1 MKTKTTSL
9 HRLVILTLVVTAT
22 MLMATFATTF
32 SQVSSSIPDDRL
44 IDWSEAGVP
53 GGIPARETVFAII
66 DSASFGNGLADAT
79 PAIQSAID
87 ACPAG
92 QVVYIPAGNYRLNSR
107 LLITKGIVLR
117 GAGPSKT
124 ILKTYADWHGIQVGD
139 FPSPPVGIDILNN
152 PRKGDDKIVLSNK
165 SILQAGDFIVIDQI
179 NDGIE
184 VINVDDQSRDNN
196 TRCLSQ
202 MTRVTAVHG
211 ARITV
216 HPALYHDYDRRFS
229 PQVYRIKSGSNMT
242 VYAGIEDLGIER
254 VSPTGTEGFSNIKF
268 VAAAYSWVKNV
279 ESTLA
284 QFRHIDLDRSFRN
297 TIRDNYFNDG
307 MHHNIGGFA
316 YGVVCGNRATDNLIE
331 NNIFDHLRH
340 SMVIKEGAAGN
351 VFGYNYSLASYQGE
365 NWLAA
370 DMNAHGAHS
379 HMNLFEGNKGA
390 KIYADF
396 THGSSSYNMFLRN
409 HSQRVSSALNNTNAL
424 RAVDVEKVQYYYSFF
439 GNVLGSAG
447 QTWTAFEDDGAR
459 SGNGKYVYT
468 WGYPSDGAGT
478 STDGESK
485 ATALRHGNFDYFT
498 QTIIW
503 DSAIADHSIPNSLYL
518 ESKPAWFGD
527 LAWPAIG
534 PDVGGYSTLLPAE
547 ERYILLSAKPPV
559 INSMLVKSGVTCA
572 EFSYLITA
580 ANNPTSFSASPLP
593 DGLSLNTA
601 TGLISGSPTTTGSVD
616 VTITASNALGTDI
629 ETLTISIGTTI
640 SIFEPS
646 EIPSIPAVDD
656 PGPLEIGVRF
666 KTDVPG
672 IITGI
677 RFYKGP
683 TNTGTH
689 IGNLWTADGV
699 NLASATFSGESE
711 SGWQQVDL
719 ATPVTIEAN
728 TTYVAS
734 YFAPSGN
741 YAATGGGLAQGR
753 DNLPLHALSDGI
765 NGVYVY
771 GPSSVFPVNTFNAT
785 NYWVDVVFACDN
797 TTLNSPPVSMSGVN
811 LYPNPASLEIRV
823 ETGQI
828 EAGSSIIRI
837 YDSRGI
843 QVFGQEVH
851 AEERTIDV
859 SGFHPGLYILKVYDT
874 NGLVSTR
881 QFFVRH

>member
-1 MKTKTTSL
+1 MKKKTTSL
-9 HRLVILTLVVTAT
+9 LHRTVLTLAVVISLLLFSA
-22 MLMATFATTF
+22 AF
-32 SQVSSSIPDDRL
+32 SQVPSSIPNDRL

-53 GGIPARETVFAII
+53 GGIPSRETVFAVI
-66 DSASFGNGLADAT
+66 DSTAYGNGLVDAT

-87 ACPAG
+87 ACPEG

-107 LLITKGIVLR
+107 ILITKGIVLR

-124 ILKTYADWHGIQVGD
+124 ILQTYAEWHGVQVGD

-152 PRKGDDKIVLSNK
+152 PRKGDDRIVLANK
-165 SILQAGDFIVIDQI
+165 SILQVGDFIVIDQI
-179 NDGIE
+179 NDGVE

-202 MTRVTAVHG
+202 MTRVTAVQG
-211 ARITV
+211 ATIKI
-216 HPALYHDYDRRFS
+216 HPPLYHDYDRKLN
-229 PQVYRIKSGSNMT
+229 PQVYRVKGGSNMT
-242 VYAGIEDLGIER
+242 VYAGIEDLGIKR

-284 QFRHIDLDRSFRN
+284 QFRHVDLDRSFRN
-297 TIRDNYFNDG
+297 TIRDSYFNDG

-331 NNIFDHLRH
+331 NNIFYHLRH

-447 QTWTAFEDDGAR
+447 QTWTAFEDNGTR
-459 SGNGKYVYT
+459 SGNGRYVYT

-485 ATALRHGNFDYFT
+485 TTALRHGNFDYFS
-498 QTIIW
+498 QTVIW
-503 DSAIADHSIPNSLYL
+503 DSTIVDQSIPGSLYL
-518 ESKPAWFGD
+518 KSKPVWFGD
-527 LAWPAIG
+527 LPWPAIG
-534 PDVGGYSTLLPAE
+534 PDVEGYVTLIPAE

-559 INSMLVKSGVTCA
+559 INSMLAKSGVTCSA
-572 EFSYLITA
+572 FSYLITA
-580 ANNPTSFSASPLP
+580 ANNPTSFSAFPLP
-593 DGLSLNTA
+593 EGLSIDTS
-601 TGLISGSPTTTGSVD
+601 TGLITGLPSTTGTTD
-616 VTITASNALGTDI
+616 VTITASNALGTDTA
-629 ETLTISIGTTI
+629 TLTISIGTTI
-640 SIFEPS
+640 SIFEPT
-646 EIPSIPAVDD
+646 ETPSIHAVDD

-666 KTDVPG
+666 KSDVSG
-672 IITGI
+672 VITGI
-677 RFYKGP
+677 RFYKGQ

-689 IGNLWTADGV
+689 IGNLWTAEGV

-711 SGWQQVDL
+711 SGWQQVDFIV
-719 ATPVTIEAN
+719 PVPIEAN

-741 YAATGGGLAQGR
+741 YAATGQGLAEGR
-753 DNLPLHALSDGI
+753 DNAPLHALSDGV

-771 GPSSVFPVNTFNAT
+771 GPSSAFPVNTFNAT
-785 NYWVDVVFACDN
+785 NYWVDVVFDCN
-797 TTLNSPPVSMSGVN
+797 STVLNSPLSMSGVN
-811 LYPNPASLEIRV
+811 LYPNPANREIRV
-823 ETGQI
+823 AMRQTM
-828 EAGSSIIRI
+828 AKGSIVRV

-843 QVFGQEVH
+843 EVLNQEITG
-851 AEERTIDV
+851 EENTLDV
-859 SGFHPGLYILKVYDT
+859 SGFLPGLYVLKVYDA
-874 NGLVSTR
+874 NGMISSRL
-881 QFFVRH
+881 FFVRH